1 MREAADH
8 QVRRPRA
15 RVDVW
20 VALALTVIGL
30 GIACYLAF
38 EHLTGTTTL
47 ACPETGVVDC
57 AKVTTSSYSHVA
69 GVPVAYLGVA
79 FFVALLALEVGEL
92 RTGARAYTVGRL
104 VATSLGMLG
113 VAYLVWAEVRLHAIC
128 LWCTA
133 VHVITFALFALSV
146 FAEALRVPED
156 EAS

>member
-1 MREAADH
+1 MRETAGS
-8 QVRRPRA
+8 QLRPPRT

-20 VALALTVIGL
+20 VALALTVVGL

-57 AKVTTSSYSHVA
+57 AKVTTSSYSRVA
-69 GVPVAYLGVA
+69 GVPVAYFGVV
-79 FFVALLALEVGEL
+79 FFVALLVLELAEL
-92 RTGARAYTVGRL
+92 RTRARANALARL
-104 VATSLGMLG
+104 AATSLGMVG

-133 VHVITFALFALSV
+133 VHVITFVLFALSV
-146 FAEALRVPED
+146 FTEALRMPED
-156 EAS
+156 DAP